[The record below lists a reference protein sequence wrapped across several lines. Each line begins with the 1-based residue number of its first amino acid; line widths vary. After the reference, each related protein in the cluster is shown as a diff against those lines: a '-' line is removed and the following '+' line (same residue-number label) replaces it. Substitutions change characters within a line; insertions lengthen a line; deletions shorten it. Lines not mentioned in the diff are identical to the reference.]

1 MFPIVGLPLG
11 MIHPWHDVRPGMQE
25 LALPS
30 HFRSIIEIPKG
41 SSNKYELDKQTGMLR
56 LDRVL
61 SSAVYYPA
69 NYGFIPQTLA
79 EDDDPL
85 DVLVFCAEKVPT
97 MCICEARAIG
107 VMTMI
112 DDGAPDHKI
121 ISVLIND
128 SEFEEYQTIKNFPKH
143 TFKML
148 KRFFEDY
155 KQLEGKQVEVDE
167 IQPAERAYEII
178 EASLVAYSEARQSGA
193 L

>member
-1 MFPIVGLPLG
+1 M
-11 MIHPWHDVRPGMQE
+11 HHSWHDVRPGIP
-25 LALPS
+25 ALSLPG
-30 HFRSIIEIPKG
+30 HFRAIIEIPKG
-41 SSNKYELDKQTGMLR
+41 SSNKYELDKLTGMLR

-69 NYGFIPQTLA
+69 NYGFIPQTYA

-85 DVLVFCAEKVPT
+85 DVLVFCTEKVPPL
-97 MCICEARAIG
+97 CICEARAIG
-107 VMTMI
+107 VMTML
-112 DDGAPDHKI
+112 DEGQPDHKI

-128 SEFEEYQTIKNFPKH
+128 PEFEDMRTIEDFPRH

-155 KQLEGKQVEVDE
+155 KQLEGKAVEVDE
-167 IQPAERAYEII
+167 IQPAARAHEII
-178 EASLVAYSEARQSGA
+178 DDALHRYSEARRSGS

>member
-1 MFPIVGLPLG
+1 
-11 MIHPWHDVRPGMQE
+11 MIHPWHDVRPGLKDE
-25 LALPS
+25 PLPS
-30 HFRSIIEIPKG
+30 KFRSIIEIPKG

-79 EDDDPL
+79 EDNDPL
-85 DVLVFCAEKVPT
+85 DVLVFCAEKIPT
-97 MCICEARAIG
+97 MCICESRAIG

-112 DDGAPDHKI
+112 DDGDPDHKI

-128 SEFEEYQTIKNFPKH
+128 SEFEEYQTIENFPKH

-167 IQPAERAYEII
+167 IQPAARAHEII
-178 EASLVAYSEARQSGA
+178 EDSLARYSAARQSGA